1 MLAKFS
7 GLNPKGPYLSL
18 EKEQEP
24 FCTVLTF
31 SVKWAS
37 EIRKFHVAIVQR
49 LLKNVQKS
57 VMQVQTFCFTDINL
71 LLSLPFPLPSPSLLL
86 KLPFVVIQTFCYHG
100 NVTSHFSSILTD
112 YIQSEGSC
120 SVNYY

>member
-1 MLAKFS
+1 MLATFS

-24 FCTVLTF
+24 FCTVFTF

-100 NVTSHFSSILTD
+100 NVTSHFSSMLTD

>member
-24 FCTVLTF
+24 FCTVFTF

-112 YIQSEGSC
+112 NIQSEGSC

>member
-24 FCTVLTF
+24 FCTVFTF

-37 EIRKFHVAIVQR
+37 EVRKFHVAIVQR

-100 NVTSHFSSILTD
+100 NVTSHFSSMLTD

>member
-24 FCTVLTF
+24 FCTVFTF

-100 NVTSHFSSILTD
+100 NVTSHFSSMLTD